1 MTQQRSPAAASRP
14 LEPDP
19 FAFEL
24 AGAILGK
31 RIETDHRDYNALI
44 ARLRDAGWPV
54 ELAFYGPDAATACC
68 VIEAVA
74 DANLQAIPAF
84 RILSR
89 IASLERRK
97 SASVSADIARFDP
110 SRLGGRGAAGR
121 QRDRARS
128 SEQRQLLAN
137 RIHRLTAELERR
149 EKVEQGQ
156 AVAFPCA

>member
-1 MTQQRSPAAASRP
+1 MTQQQSPAVASRP

-31 RIETDHRDYNALI
+31 RIETDHRDYNALL
-44 ARLRDAGWPV
+44 ARLRDAGRPV

-74 DANLQAIPAF
+74 DANLRAIPAF
-84 RILSR
+84 RILGR
-89 IASLERRK
+89 IASLQRRQ

-121 QRDRARS
+121 QCDRARS
-128 SEQRQLLAN
+128 AEQRLLLAS

-149 EKVEQGQ
+149 AKSGQGQ
-156 AVAFPCA
+156 AAAFPRA

>member
-1 MTQQRSPAAASRP
+1 MTQQRSSAAASRP

-128 SEQRQLLAN
+128 SEQRQMLAN

-149 EKVEQGQ
+149 EQVAQGQ
-156 AVAFPCA
+156 AVAFPRA